1 MLRLPRTML
10 GELSDQNVFCNVPA
24 SLIGSH
30 EHSRDLVSSRVEGLH
45 IGRFQVEVN
54 LVEAQAATVAT
65 KPIDNKRTLIS

>member
-1 MLRLPRTML
+1 
-10 GELSDQNVFCNVPA
+10 
-24 SLIGSH
+24 
-30 EHSRDLVSSRVEGLH
+30 VSSRVEGLH